1 MKQGEERAGKG
12 TVFRDGPV
20 ARENLAEEVTLETQ
34 TSEGGALSLPGAGS
48 VQRSHGPVFPGV
60 FTLLFP
66 FNLTSEGGLLVPQET
81 IYYTLLLYSFWVFER
96 AA

>member
-34 TSEGGALSLPGAGS
+34 TSEGGALSLPGAGGRFCAEES
-48 VQRSHGPVFPGV
+48 WPSLPGCIHTFV
-60 FTLLFP
+60 PFQSYFRGWLISSPRDHLLH
-66 FNLTSEGGLLVPQET
+66 TSAILILGV
-81 IYYTLLLYSFWVFER
+81 
-96 AA
+96 